1 MEGRER
7 MVTQESKEIL
17 VIEDCL
23 EKKEIR
29 VHLAEAVVEA
39 DRLGL
44 QESGVHQAPQ
54 DRQAKKDMRDLQ
66 EKMVYL
72 AQKVVVVCPERL
84 DPKVATARRANPVCL
99 VLMVLED
106 KMDKMEVP
114 DLQDPKENLDFRVF
128 PAEAYQD
135 PKDEMA
141 LQVVREEMV

>member
-1 MEGRER
+1 M
-7 MVTQESKEIL
+7 
-17 VIEDCL
+17 
-23 EKKEIR
+23 
-29 VHLAEAVVEA
+29 
-39 DRLGL
+39 
-44 QESGVHQAPQ
+44 
-54 DRQAKKDMRDLQ
+54 
-66 EKMVYL
+66 
-72 AQKVVVVCPERL
+72 VVVCPERP

-141 LQVVREEMV
+141 LQV